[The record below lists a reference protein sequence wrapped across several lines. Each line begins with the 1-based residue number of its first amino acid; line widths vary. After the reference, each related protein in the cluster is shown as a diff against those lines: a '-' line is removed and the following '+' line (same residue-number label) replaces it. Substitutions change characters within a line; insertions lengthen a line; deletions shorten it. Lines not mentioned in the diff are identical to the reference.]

1 MQDGIGI
8 GICSISIRKS
18 YQKPSI
24 LIPCSNRTSYL
35 RDER

>member
-8 GICSISIRKS
+8 GSIRKS

-24 LIPCSNRTSYL
+24 LIPCSNRTSYQ
-35 RDER
+35 RDVR